1 MNCPYFFA
9 YLCYLNT
16 SRSTLSSAS
25 HFFQGA
31 SKPVNTE
38 AIDIADGDNDFN
50 DIDLN

>member
-1 MNCPYFFA
+1 MNCPYFFV

-16 SRSTLSSAS
+16 SRSTLSSTI

-31 SKPVNTE
+31 SKPVTTG
-38 AIDIADGDNDFN
+38 AIDIGDGDNDFN